1 MWLFTGQIRFRGPRA
16 VCMNFDNQTL
26 KRTKTHNCTSEGSLV
41 MTTKRIEFY
50 SISIVFFYYKIQKSN
65 NMYCSKYAL
74 LMPDFSKGRFIEQG
88 HMIVYH

>member
-1 MWLFTGQIRFRGPRA
+1 MWLLTGQIRFRGPRA

-50 SISIVFFYYKIQKSN
+50 SISIVFSIMRYRNQTLV
-65 NMYCSKYAL
+65 NMHY
-74 LMPDFSKGRFIEQG
+74 
-88 HMIVYH
+88 